1 LRERLIADLSER
13 LSIDP
18 NTLEM
23 HFRPGD
29 ERVLGLSEPLFQFN
43 LEGLRVHNI
52 GDVSWQVTI
61 FAAGAKASSQKTTIS
76 AVARVWQEQLMV
88 RKPMAY
94 HQTIRAE
101 DLISRRTLVNQLDG
115 ETLMKREQVVGQLCS
130 HELQAGTVLTARL
143 VDAAPLAKTG
153 DLVTVTLSQGNVK
166 ITTVVR
172 AMDGGSFGQ
181 SIRGK
186 QETTGAIFD
195 VTLTGMKCG
204 EISVESSPQ
213 TASANVI
220 NN

>member
-1 LRERLIADLSER
+1 
-13 LSIDP
+13 
-18 NTLEM
+18 
-23 HFRPGD
+23 
-29 ERVLGLSEPLFQFN
+29 
-43 LEGLRVHNI
+43 
-52 GDVSWQVTI
+52 
-61 FAAGAKASSQKTTIS
+61 
-76 AVARVWQEQLMV
+76 MV
-88 RKPMAY
+88 RRPMAY

-101 DLISRRTLVNQLDG
+101 DLDSRRTLVNQLDG

-130 HELQAGTVLTARL
+130 RELQAGTVLTARL

-153 DLVTVTLSQGNVK
+153 DLVTVTLSQGNVE

-195 VTLTGMKCG
+195 VTLTGPKCG
-204 EISVESSPQ
+204 AISPEPSPQ